1 MKREMKRERC
11 ERVEYT
17 LYQAP
22 ISVVLTFQSLDHHV
36 FGIDVVVALFQFL
49 FKTFDHVFAFLGHL
63 NKTQRKKKRSTIAL
77 KKQKE
82 RTDGT
87 PSVRSDQ
94 KKFKQNPTKGKK
106 NQQPNNK

>member
-11 ERVEYT
+11 ERVEYA
-17 LYQAP
+17 LYQVP

-77 KKQKE
+77 KKQK
-82 RTDGT
+82 
-87 PSVRSDQ
+87 
-94 KKFKQNPTKGKK
+94 
-106 NQQPNNK
+106 